1 MRFITLLL
9 LCLFMTFSIPLSYA
23 QDNANASGDSV
34 TVDKENVS
42 DLIDKL
48 ENEEKREEF
57 IEDLKTLVEAD
68 EQVEEENSSL
78 PGIADS
84 LGVNAQASKWV
95 DSYQQFLKKNNL
107 NSSIMGKSIITFI
120 ALLVLVI
127 VLVVIH
133 KLGIVL
139 RNRVL
144 EISKDFGLTHGRF
157 RLYARIVRYI
167 GYFLAVTLFIYTVAT
182 IWKIYSF
189 NFFKGESFTAFL
201 GDFIGL
207 SLIVVVAIGIW
218 EVINSYLE
226 NMIHSAGR
234 QERNRLRTLLPIIRN
249 VIFIAFAI
257 LFTLVILSELGID
270 IVPLLAGAGIL
281 GIAIGFGAQTMVKDF
296 LTGFTIILEDL
307 IQVGDVASLGGKIGL
322 IEKITIRKVQLRDL
336 SGIVYTVPFSDIGIV
351 ENWTKDFSYYVMDI
365 GVAYRENTDEV
376 IKLLKEVDKDM
387 RGDENF
393 EKLILEPLE
402 ILGVDAFADSAV
414 IIKARIKTKPIR
426 QWDVGREFNRRMKII
441 FDENNVEIPFP
452 HQTIYFG
459 EDKEGKAPPAQIL
472 LQESEN
478 KTKKTTKKTKAKKTD
493 KK

>member
-1 MRFITLLL
+1 ILIKINKPTGLSMRFITLLL
-9 LCLFMTFSIPLSYA
+9 LCLFMTFSIHLSYA

-167 GYFLAVTLFIYTVAT
+167 GYFLA
-182 IWKIYSF
+182 
-189 NFFKGESFTAFL
+189 
-201 GDFIGL
+201 
-207 SLIVVVAIGIW
+207 
-218 EVINSYLE
+218 
-226 NMIHSAGR
+226 
-234 QERNRLRTLLPIIRN
+234 
-249 VIFIAFAI
+249 
-257 LFTLVILSELGID
+257 
-270 IVPLLAGAGIL
+270 
-281 GIAIGFGAQTMVKDF
+281 
-296 LTGFTIILEDL
+296 
-307 IQVGDVASLGGKIGL
+307 
-322 IEKITIRKVQLRDL
+322 
-336 SGIVYTVPFSDIGIV
+336 
-351 ENWTKDFSYYVMDI
+351 
-365 GVAYRENTDEV
+365 
-376 IKLLKEVDKDM
+376 
-387 RGDENF
+387 
-393 EKLILEPLE
+393 
-402 ILGVDAFADSAV
+402 
-414 IIKARIKTKPIR
+414 
-426 QWDVGREFNRRMKII
+426 
-441 FDENNVEIPFP
+441 
-452 HQTIYFG
+452 
-459 EDKEGKAPPAQIL
+459 
-472 LQESEN
+472 
-478 KTKKTTKKTKAKKTD
+478 
-493 KK
+493 